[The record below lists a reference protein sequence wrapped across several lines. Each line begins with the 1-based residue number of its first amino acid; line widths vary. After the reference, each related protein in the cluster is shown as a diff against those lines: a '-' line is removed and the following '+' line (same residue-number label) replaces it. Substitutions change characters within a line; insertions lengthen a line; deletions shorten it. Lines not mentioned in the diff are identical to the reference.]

1 MKKQARTAKSKIKGT
16 PAEKKQYIKPAWG
29 LKRKILNQIINGQI
43 SKHFAHKK
51 YNVSRSLIDYWVKK
65 HTTKE
70 EAERFMEKD
79 KELKALKKRIQ
90 ELEWIKEFQQDLIV
104 EFEKTTGKELSKKF
118 LPEYLAKEIK
128 RKKHSPKK

>member
-1 MKKQARTAKSKIKGT
+1 MKKQARIAQSKIKAP
-16 PAEKKQYIKPAWG
+16 PAEKKQYVKPAWG

-43 SKHFAHKK
+43 SKHHAHKK
-51 YNVSRSLIDYWVKK
+51 YNVSRSLIDYWLKK
-65 HTTKE
+65 HTTLA

-79 KELKALKKRIQ
+79 KELKKLKKRIL

-128 RKKHSPKK
+128 RRKHSPKK

>member
-1 MKKQARTAKSKIKGT
+1 MRTAAKSAKSKKT
-16 PAEKKQYIKPAWG
+16 VPPAEKKRYVKPAWG

-65 HTTKE
+65 HTTEE

-79 KELKALKKRIQ
+79 KELKKLKKRIQ
-90 ELEWIKEFQQDLIV
+90 ELEWIKDFQQDLIV

-118 LPEYLAKEIK
+118 LPEYIAKEIK
-128 RKKHSPKK
+128 RKKHSRKG

>member
-1 MKKQARTAKSKIKGT
+1 MKKQAKTAQSKT
-16 PAEKKQYIKPAWG
+16 QVPPVKKKTYIKPAWS

-43 SKHFAHKK
+43 SKHHAHKK
-51 YNVSRSLIDYWVKK
+51 FNVSRSLIDYWLKK
-65 HTTKE
+65 HTTLE

-79 KELKALKKRIQ
+79 KDLKKLQKRIQ
-90 ELEWIKEFQQDLIV
+90 ELEWVKEFQQDLII

>member
-1 MKKQARTAKSKIKGT
+1 MKTKAKAANCKKQVR
-16 PAEKKQYIKPAWG
+16 PAEKKTYIKPAWG

-43 SKHFAHKK
+43 SKHHAHKK
-51 YNVSRSLIDYWVKK
+51 YNVSRSLIDYWFKK
-65 HTTKE
+65 HTTLE
-70 EAERFMEKD
+70 EADRFMEKD
-79 KELKALKKRIQ
+79 KDLKKLKKRIQ

-128 RKKHSPKK
+128 RKKHSQKK

>member
-1 MKKQARTAKSKIKGT
+1 MKKQET
-16 PAEKKQYIKPAWG
+16 KKQSKKSGQAPKKVYQKPAWG

-43 SKHFAHKK
+43 SKHHAHKK
-51 YNVSRSLIDYWVKK
+51 YNVSRSLIDYWLKK
-65 HTTKE
+65 FTTLE

-79 KELKALKKRIQ
+79 KELKKLKKSIQ
-90 ELEWIKEFQQDLIV
+90 ELEWVKEFQQDLIV
-104 EFEKTTGKELSKKF
+104 EFEKETGKELSKKF

>member
-1 MKKQARTAKSKIKGT
+1 MRTAAKSSQNKKAVP
-16 PAEKKQYIKPAWG
+16 PAKKKYVKPAWG

-118 LPEYLAKEIK
+118 LPEYIAKEIK
-128 RKKHSPKK
+128 RKKHSRKG

>member
-1 MKKQARTAKSKIKGT
+1 MKTTKKKAASKKVVP
-16 PAEKKQYIKPAWG
+16 PAEKKQYVKPAWG

-79 KELKALKKRIQ
+79 KELKKLQKRIQ

-104 EFEKTTGKELSKKF
+104 EFEKATGKELSKKF
-118 LPEYLAKEIK
+118 LPDYLAKEIK

>member
-1 MKKQARTAKSKIKGT
+1 MKNNRTNGVSKKAGRA
-16 PAEKKQYIKPAWG
+16 PKKQYSRPAWG

-43 SKHFAHKK
+43 SKHHAHKK
-51 YNVSRSLIDYWVKK
+51 YNVSRSLIDYWLKK
-65 HTTKE
+65 FTTLE

-79 KELKALKKRIQ
+79 KEVKKLKERIQ

>member
-1 MKKQARTAKSKIKGT
+1 MKKQAKTAQSKT
-16 PAEKKQYIKPAWG
+16 QVPPVTKKTYIKPAWS

-43 SKHFAHKK
+43 SKHHAHKK
-51 YNVSRSLIDYWVKK
+51 FNVSRSLIDYWLKK
-65 HTTKE
+65 HTTLE

-79 KELKALKKRIQ
+79 KDLKKLQKRIQ
-90 ELEWIKEFQQDLIV
+90 ELEWVKEFQQDLII

>member
-1 MKKQARTAKSKIKGT
+1 MKTEAKSAKSKKAAP
-16 PAEKKQYIKPAWG
+16 PAKKKYVKPAWG

-65 HTTKE
+65 HTTEE

-79 KELKALKKRIQ
+79 KDLKKLQKRIQ
-90 ELEWIKEFQQDLIV
+90 ELEWIKDFQQDLIV
-104 EFEKTTGKELSKKF
+104 EFEKTTRKELSKKF

-128 RKKHSPKK
+128 RKKHSRKG

>member
-1 MKKQARTAKSKIKGT
+1 MKKQARTAKSKIKDT

-51 YNVSRSLIDYWVKK
+51 YNVSRSLIDYWLKK

-79 KELKALKKRIQ
+79 KELKKLQKRIQ

-128 RKKHSPKK
+128 RRKHSPKK

>member
-128 RKKHSPKK
+128 RRKHSPKK

>member
-1 MKKQARTAKSKIKGT
+1 MKNQKRIAQSKKRVV
-16 PAEKKQYIKPAWG
+16 PAEKKTYIKPAWG

-43 SKHFAHKK
+43 SKHHAHKK
-51 YNVSRSLIDYWVKK
+51 FNVSRSLIDYWLKK
-65 HTTKE
+65 HTTLE

-79 KELKALKKRIQ
+79 KELKRLQKRIQ
-90 ELEWIKEFQQDLIV
+90 ELEWVKEFQQDLII

-118 LPEYLAKEIK
+118 LPGYLAKEIK